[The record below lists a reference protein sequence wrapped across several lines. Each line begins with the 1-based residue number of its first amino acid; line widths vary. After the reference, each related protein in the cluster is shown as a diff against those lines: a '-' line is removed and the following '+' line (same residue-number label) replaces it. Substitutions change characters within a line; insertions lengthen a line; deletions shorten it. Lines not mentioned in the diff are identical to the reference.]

1 MKSIQAAM
9 DLIENGDV
17 EKGLSDLANYIP
29 KANDDELFS
38 IAEAYYQYGFLEDA
52 KGLLLNLLEKYPLE
66 SELIL
71 LLSEIYIDLDE
82 EEQAIQVLGKVVESD
97 SEYPRALLLLA
108 DLYQMQGL
116 DEVAE
121 QKLLQ
126 AKELLPDNIIIDF
139 ALGEF
144 YSGRGQ
150 YKNSIPYYKSVL
162 TSQDTVGD
170 INVDLR
176 LAESYA
182 ASGLFEEAFSHYEAG
197 LADKV
202 EIDSLFGY
210 ACAAYQAEQ
219 YKTAIHKLIQLKEMD
234 PSYSPLYIV
243 LAKAYEAEELLQ
255 EANESV
261 EEGLKIDEYSKEL
274 FIYGGK
280 LAMKLHDPEKAKQL
294 LEKAIKLDHESVEAG
309 FLLSRLY
316 MSEGSYDKVIPFIE
330 KAIENGDEDPQM
342 IWDLATAKREVEE
355 YSDASNQYHAA
366 YTFFKDQPDFL
377 EEYAQFLIE
386 EGKPDEAIKLYKEI
400 LVMDTSRI
408 DIEEMILQLEND

>member
-1 MKSIQAAM
+1 MKSIYAAI

-17 EKGLSDLANYIP
+17 EKGLSELASYIP

-38 IAEAYYQYGFLEDA
+38 IAETYYQYGFLDEA
-52 KGLLLNLLEKYPLE
+52 KELLRKLLVQYPGE

-71 LLSEIYIDLDE
+71 LLAEILIDLDE
-82 EEQAIQVLGKVVESD
+82 EEQAITLLDTVDKTD
-97 SEYPRALLLLA
+97 SEYPRALLLLG

-126 AKELLPDNIIIDF
+126 AKEILPENTIIAF

-162 TSQDTVGD
+162 ATQDVVGD

-182 ASGLFEEAFSHYEAG
+182 ASGLFEEAFTHYEAG
-197 LADKV
+197 LEDKV

-219 YKTAIHKLIQLKEMD
+219 YKTAIHKLIQLKDMD

-243 LAKAYEAEELLQ
+243 LAKAYEAEELLH
-255 EANESV
+255 EANEV
-261 EEGLKIDEYSKEL
+261 VNEGLKIDEYNKEL
-274 FIYGGK
+274 YIYGSK
-280 LAMKLHDPEKAKQL
+280 LAVKLHDPTRAKEL
-294 LEKAIKLDHESVEAG
+294 LETAIKLDHESVEAG

-316 MSEGSYDKVIPFIE
+316 MNEGNYEKVIPFIE
-330 KAIENGDEDPQM
+330 KAMENGDEDPQM

-355 YSDASNQYHAA
+355 YSDALNQYHAA

-386 EGKPDEAIKLYKEI
+386 EGQRDVAVKIFKEI
-400 LVMDTSRI
+400 LTIDPTRI
-408 DIEEMILQLEND
+408 DIEEAVIQLENE

>member
-1 MKSIQAAM
+1 MKSIHAAM

-17 EKGLSDLANYIP
+17 EKGLSELASIIP

-38 IAEAYYQYGFLEDA
+38 IAETYYQYGFLEEA
-52 KGLLLNLLEKYPLE
+52 KDLLRKLLERYPGE
-66 SELIL
+66 SDLIL
-71 LLSEIYIDLDE
+71 LLAEILIDLDE
-82 EEQAIQVLGKVVESD
+82 EEQAISFLGTVEKTD
-97 SEYPRALLLLA
+97 SEYPRALLLLG

-126 AKELLPDNIIIDF
+126 AKELLPDNTIIDF

-162 TSQDTVGD
+162 TSQDTVGE

-197 LADKV
+197 LEDRL

-210 ACAAYQAEQ
+210 ACASYQAEQ
-219 YKTAIHKLIQLKEMD
+219 YKTTIHKLIQLKEMD

-255 EANESV
+255 EANEV
-261 EEGLKIDEYSKEL
+261 VNEGLKIDEFNKEL

-280 LAMKLHDPEKAKQL
+280 LAVKLHDPSRAKEL
-294 LEKAIKLDHESVEAG
+294 LETAIELDHESVEAS

-316 MSEGSYDKVIPFIE
+316 MNEGAYEKVIPFIE
-330 KAIENGDEDPQM
+330 KAMENGDEDPQM

-355 YSDASNQYHAA
+355 YSDALKQYYAA

-386 EGKPDEAIKLYKEI
+386 EGQRDEAIKLYKEI
-400 LVMDTSRI
+400 LTIDPSRI
-408 DIEEMILQLEND
+408 DIEEAVLQLEND